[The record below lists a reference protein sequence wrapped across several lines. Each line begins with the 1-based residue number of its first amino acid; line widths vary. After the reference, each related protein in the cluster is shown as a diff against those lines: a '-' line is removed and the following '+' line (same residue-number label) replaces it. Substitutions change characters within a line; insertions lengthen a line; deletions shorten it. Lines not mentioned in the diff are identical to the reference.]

1 MPERV
6 RFRIDGAETEAEAGT
21 TVAAA
26 LWNAGR
32 RASRRSVT
40 GTARGPLCLM
50 GICFECRVTIDGHR
64 HRRSCLETVAEGM
77 DVSTEA

>member
-1 MPERV
+1 MPDRV
-6 RFRIDGAETEAEAGT
+6 RFRVDGAETTARAGT

-32 RASRRSVT
+32 LATRRSVT
-40 GTARGPLCLM
+40 GAARGPLCLM
-50 GICFECRVTIDGHR
+50 GICFECRVTIDGR
-64 HRRSCLETVAEGM
+64 PHRRGCLETVAEGM

>member
-6 RFRIDGAETEAEAGT
+6 TFRIDGSEATAEAGT

-32 RASRRSVT
+32 QASRRSVS
-40 GTARGPLCLM
+40 GAPRGPLCLM
-50 GICFECRVTIDGHR
+50 GICFECRVTIDGR
-64 HRRSCLETVAEGM
+64 PQRRGCLETVAEGM